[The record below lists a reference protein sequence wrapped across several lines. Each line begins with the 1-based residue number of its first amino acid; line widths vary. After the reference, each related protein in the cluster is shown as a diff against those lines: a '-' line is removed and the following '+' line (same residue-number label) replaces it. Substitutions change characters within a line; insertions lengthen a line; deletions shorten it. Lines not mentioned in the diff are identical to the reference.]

1 MADGDVEVYRVVTAN
16 RLRDGIIVYYSRESG
31 WTPDIRLATVAA
43 GAEVEALTQAA
54 EKDAAANV
62 VVGVYAIEIT
72 GDHRPLSARER
83 IRAEG
88 PSIRFGDDALP
99 ANNSDFEI

>member
-1 MADGDVEVYRVVTAN
+1 MADGDLEVYRVVTAN
-16 RLRDGIIVYYSRESG
+16 RLRDGIIVYFNSDGG
-31 WTPDIRLATVAA
+31 WTADIHAATVAS
-43 GAEVEALTQAA
+43 GTEADALVAAA
-54 EKDAAANV
+54 EQDAAANL

-72 GDHRPLSARER
+72 GDHQPLSARER

-88 PSIRFGDDALP
+88 PSIRYGDDALP